1 MKNNTE
7 RKCYE
12 PKENINQ
19 HCRVKYTQTSIKYM
33 QNYVKSKILKT
44 KKMDKKSDKWRNW
57 NQKHMEENHKI
68 SEMKTKFQSSH
79 GD

>member
-1 MKNNTE
+1 MKNNTQ

-44 KKMDKKSDKWRNW
+44 KKWIKRVTNEEIETRNIWKK
-57 NQKHMEENHKI
+57 I
-68 SEMKTKFQSSH
+68 TKFQR
-79 GD
+79 

>member
-44 KKMDKKSDKWRNW
+44 KKMDKKSDK
-57 NQKHMEENHKI
+57 
-68 SEMKTKFQSSH
+68 
-79 GD
+79 